1 MAEQLDLLAPAWEM
15 AIVHLAPAEAR
26 RDLHLRVSVTAI
38 GPTDQIDRETV
49 PVIGQTGP
57 TDPAMDQE
65 IDPTDQID
73 REMVPVIDPT
83 DQIDREMD
91 QEIDPT
97 DRIDRE
103 MVPVTDPTDLA
114 MDQAIGPTVRATGID
129 PIGPTIPITPVESG
143 EAGIAPTGNT
153 KITGTET
160 GMFKT
165 IFGTIGT

>member
-15 AIVHLAPAEAR
+15 EIGLRAPAVAR

-49 PVIGQTGP
+49 PVIDR
-57 TDPAMDQE
+57 TDP
-65 IDPTDQID
+65 
-73 REMVPVIDPT
+73 
-83 DQIDREMD
+83 
-91 QEIDPT
+91 
-97 DRIDRE
+97 
-103 MVPVTDPTDLA
+103 A

>member
-15 AIVHLAPAEAR
+15 EIGLRAPAVAR

-49 PVIGQTGP
+49 PVIGQTGQ

-73 REMVPVIDPT
+73 REMVPVID
-83 DQIDREMD
+83 R
-91 QEIDPT
+91 
-97 DRIDRE
+97 
-103 MVPVTDPTDLA
+103 TDPTDPA

-129 PIGPTIPITPVESG
+129 PTGPITPVESG

-153 KITGTET
+153 EITGSAT

-165 IFGTIGT
+165 IPGTIGT